1 MLLALKNKSKLR
13 KYILIKYI
21 YILLYNCV

>member
-1 MLLALKNKSKLR
+1 MQKALKNKSKC

-21 YILLYNCV
+21 YLLLYNCV